1 MWQVAKPEY
10 NALDTFKLCI
20 SKVRSSSMKRQ
31 LESISSH
38 IELAADDY
46 VVKAE
51 AGELHLIS
59 GMSSIGAVPGSEMVK
74 TYTSRMAKKGQPGRV
89 IYDKIK
95 MLPENDICPFCGH
108 RDVSTLD
115 HVLPKADYPIFAV
128 TPLNLVGS
136 CGDCNKLKL
145 NAAPSCAADTLLHPY
160 FDAASDTQWLA
171 ARVVRGAT
179 AAVTFYVLHVAQFNA
194 NLNAR
199 ISHQFRVL
207 GLAKLY
213 SSQAARE
220 ISGIRANLKRHRDS
234 GGAAAVRLELQH
246 QFKSRQA
253 IQINSWQTAMYQALA
268 RSHWFCD
275 GGFSLL

>member
-1 MWQVAKPEY
+1 MWQVAKPEF

-20 SKVRSSSMKRQ
+20 TKVRSSSMKRR
-31 LESISSH
+31 LESISSC
-38 IELAADDY
+38 IQSAADDY

-59 GMSSIGAVPGSEMVK
+59 RMTSIGSIPGSEMVK
-74 TYTSRMAKKGQPGRV
+74 TYTNRMAKKGQPGRD

-95 MLPENDICPFCGH
+95 MLPENDTCPFCGH

-115 HVLPKADYPIFAV
+115 HVLPKADYPAFAV
-128 TPLNLVGS
+128 TPVNLVGS

-145 NAAPSCAADTLLHPY
+145 AAVPSCASDALLHPY
-160 FDAASDTQWLA
+160 FDAASDRQWLS
-171 ARVVRGAT
+171 ARVVVGPM
-179 AAVTFYVLHVAQFNA
+179 AAVTFYVLQVAEFDA
-194 NLNAR
+194 SLNAR
-199 ISHQFRVL
+199 IAHQFRVL

-220 ISGIRANLKRHRDS
+220 MAGIRANLMRHRDS
-234 GGAAAVRLELQH
+234 GGAAAVRLELRH
-246 QFKSRQA
+246 QFESRQA
-253 IQINSWQTAMYQALA
+253 SQINSWQTATYQAL
-268 RSHWFCD
+268 SQSDWFCD